1 MTLINAFLTVF
12 CLVVILTIVGWLS
25 QSSDD
30 AVAWAAVDQQLTEVD
45 NLSSQLMAEL
55 RRGAGGDDRALEL
68 LDRRQARIEERLDEL
83 RIRFSVAIDGDAASI
98 NNRIQKIG
106 TTSAAIAEAG
116 QRMVGLP
123 ADQRA
128 PSLAEA
134 EIAHSIVRGDLGHLR
149 TVVNDSRSQTAAE
162 NVARADRSLSLFI
175 VVATACLVM
184 VFAIVRLSQA
194 ARERERHL
202 KTELSDKARAAQAA
216 SIAKSEFVA
225 NMSHELR
232 TPMNG
237 VIGMTQLLLDDDL
250 TDEQT
255 ELVQTINNSGD
266 ALLHVINDI
275 LDFSKIEA
283 GRLELED
290 HPFSLRTVVER
301 SITVV
306 APQAN
311 AKRIELI
318 CDIAPTIPDQ
328 LRGDGPRLQQVL
340 NNLLGNAVKFT
351 QVGDVRV
358 SVRCMRE
365 EDNTIELSLA
375 VHDTGIGIAPEQ
387 VAGLFDSF
395 AQADTSTTRR
405 FGGTGLGLTISRDLV
420 RLMGGDIAVKSAEG
434 AGATF
439 ICTIPFSLTKSAQ
452 RPLRADL
459 HGRVLLAVPHEG
471 LRSSMAEAARY
482 WGLDVVEADGWEG
495 AATSLSAEEFDAVVV
510 DSTDAA
516 EVDNWLGEL
525 DAGTPRKALVVLS
538 PFGQVRPSSDPAPFR
553 SAHPLSKPVFPGNF
567 LSTMDRAL
575 QTPTTERT
583 VATIAPRDAEAP
595 EPAADEAGAGLRV
608 LLVDDNIVNQ
618 KVGLTMLAK
627 LGIEADQASDGQSA
641 VEMVAQNHYDLVF
654 MDIQMPGMDGM
665 EATQEIRRTV
675 PADAQPI
682 IVALTANALE
692 GDRERFLDAGMDDY
706 LAKPVKLDALAA
718 VVEGTTTSDLPL
730 AS

>member
-30 AVAWAAVDQQLTEVD
+30 AVAWASVDQQLTEVD
-45 NLSSQLMAEL
+45 NLSSQLMTEL
-55 RRGAGGDDRALEL
+55 RRGAGGDDRALQL
-68 LDRRQARIEERLDEL
+68 LDRRQDRIEERLDEL
-83 RIRFSVAIDGDAASI
+83 RIRFNVAIDGDAAPVD
-98 NNRIQKIG
+98 NRIQKIG
-106 TTSAAIAEAG
+106 TTSAAITEAG

-128 PSLAEA
+128 SSLAEA

-149 TVVNDSRSQTAAE
+149 TVVNDSRSQAASE

-216 SIAKSEFVA
+216 SVAKSEFVA

-250 TDEQT
+250 TDEQA
-255 ELVQTINNSGD
+255 ELVKTINNSGD

-290 HPFSLRTVVER
+290 HPFSLRTVIER

-351 QVGDVRV
+351 EVGDVRV

-365 EDNTIELSLA
+365 DDNRIELSLA
-375 VHDTGIGIAPEQ
+375 VHDTGIGIAPDQ
-387 VAGLFDSF
+387 AAGLFDSF
-395 AQADTSTTRR
+395 AQADSSTTRR

-439 ICTIPFSLTKSAQ
+439 TCTIPFALTKSAQ

-459 HGRVLLAVPHEG
+459 SGRVLLAAPHEG

-482 WGLDVVEADGWEG
+482 WGLDVVEADGRE
-495 AATSLSAEEFDAVVV
+495 AATAALEAAEFDAVVV

-516 EVDNWLGEL
+516 EIDDWLRDL
-525 DAGTPRKALVVLS
+525 DAETPRKALVVLS
-538 PFGQVRPSSDPAPFR
+538 PFGQIRPSSDPAPFR

-567 LSTMDRAL
+567 LSTLDRAL
-575 QTPTTERT
+575 QSPMAERVVPVITPRG
-583 VATIAPRDAEAP
+583 VEAP
-595 EPAADEAGAGLRV
+595 KSTADDGGDGLRV

-618 KVGLTMLAK
+618 KVGLTMLSK
-627 LGIEADQASDGQSA
+627 LGIKADQASDGQSA
-641 VEMVAQNHYDLVF
+641 VQMVAENRYDLVF

-665 EATQEIRRTV
+665 EATRNIRETV
-675 PADAQPI
+675 PADAQPV

-692 GDRERFLDAGMDDY
+692 GDRERFLGAGMDDY

-718 VVEGTTTSDLPL
+718 VVDAVSASGLPL